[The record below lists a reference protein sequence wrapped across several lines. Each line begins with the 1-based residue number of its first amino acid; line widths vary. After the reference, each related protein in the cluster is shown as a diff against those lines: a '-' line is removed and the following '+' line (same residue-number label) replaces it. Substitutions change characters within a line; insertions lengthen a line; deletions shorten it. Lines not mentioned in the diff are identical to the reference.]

1 MIAIRSTRAKLGISL
16 VAGAGIAG
24 VAGSACLTC
33 TSERAVVALGSVVV
47 DTNPKK
53 VRSPAGGTI
62 AEIRVRDGDWVAAGA
77 VVMRLDDAVSRS
89 NAAYLAK
96 SLDELSAREAR
107 LNAEQDEVDTIS
119 FPADLAARTKSANVA
134 HVLAVE
140 QKLFEARRRA
150 RCAEQEQLQQRIGH
164 LEAEIAAYAIEARAK
179 DGEISLIEEQLK
191 GARDLRAK
199 SLMPVI

>member
-1 MIAIRSTRAKLGISL
+1 MIAIRSTRAKLAIGL

-24 VAGSACLTC
+24 AAGSACLTC

-96 SLDELSAREAR
+96 SLDELERARVRASTPSR
-107 LNAEQDEVDTIS
+107 MRWTRSV
-119 FPADLAARTKSANVA
+119 FPLTSPRAQRAPMWRTCLPLSRSCLKRAGAHAAARRSNCSSASGS
-134 HVLAVE
+134 L
-140 QKLFEARRRA
+140 KRRSPPTRSRPMPRMARS
-150 RCAEQEQLQQRIGH
+150 H
-164 LEAEIAAYAIEARAK
+164 
-179 DGEISLIEEQLK
+179 SL
-191 GARDLRAK
+191 RN
-199 SLMPVI
+199 S